1 MTAPKREQMTQWA
14 LDCGLV
20 EQRDV
25 DNCII
30 DALFD
35 DLWRFAEID
44 LRRFAELA
52 YAAGQTAERE
62 ACAALHDGEDV
73 LAPVGAECMGRG
85 ISGRLDSRSFSVP
98 RSHPCNGGSMTE
110 RVARGVC

>member
-1 MTAPKREQMTQWA
+1 MTAPTREQMTQWA

-35 DLWRFAEID
+35 DLWRFAE
-44 LRRFAELA
+44 LA

-62 ACAALHDGEDV
+62 ACAALHDSEDV
-73 LAPVGAECMGRG
+73 LAPVGQSAWGEAYQDGWIAGVSAYREA
-85 ISGRLDSRSFSVP
+85 IR
-98 RSHPCNGGSMTE
+98 
-110 RVARGVC
+110 ARGANESIN

>member
-1 MTAPKREQMTQWA
+1 MTAPTREQMTQWA

-73 LAPVGAECMGRG
+73 LAPVGQSAWGEAYQDGWIAGVSAYREA
-85 ISGRLDSRSFSVP
+85 IR
-98 RSHPCNGGSMTE
+98 
-110 RVARGVC
+110 ARGANESIN

>member
-1 MTAPKREQMTQWA
+1 MTAPTRDQLIAGWA
-14 LDCGLV
+14 LECGLID
-20 EQRDV
+20 ERDV
-25 DNCII
+25 DNGIV

-62 ACAALHDGEDV
+62 ACAKV
-73 LAPVGAECMGRG
+73 LDQMADKAEQDCEP
-85 ISGRLDSRSFSVP
+85 SRLVAYYREKAAAI
-98 RSHPCNGGSMTE
+98 R
-110 RVARGVC
+110 ARGTA

>member
-1 MTAPKREQMTQWA
+1 MTAPTREQMTQWA

-25 DNCII
+25 DKCII

-35 DLWRFAEID
+35 DLQCFSEID

-52 YAAGQTAERE
+52 YAAGQAEERE
-62 ACAALHDGEDV
+62 SCAEVCDNFEHLNWDYMT
-73 LAPVGAECMGRG
+73 GAGMCANLIRKRVRNEN
-85 ISGRLDSRSFSVP
+85 IS
-98 RSHPCNGGSMTE
+98 
-110 RVARGVC
+110 

>member
-1 MTAPKREQMTQWA
+1 MTAPTRDQLIAGWA
-14 LDCGLV
+14 LECGLID
-20 EQRDV
+20 ERDV
-25 DNCII
+25 DNGIV

-62 ACAALHDGEDV
+62 ACAKV
-73 LAPVGAECMGRG
+73 LDQMAEEAEQDCEPSSLVAYYREKAAA
-85 ISGRLDSRSFSVP
+85 IR
-98 RSHPCNGGSMTE
+98 
-110 RVARGVC
+110 ARGTA

>member
-1 MTAPKREQMTQWA
+1 MTAPTREQMTQWA

-25 DNCII
+25 DNRII

-62 ACAALHDGEDV
+62 ACAEVCDNFEHLNLDYMT
-73 LAPVGAECMGRG
+73 GAGMCANLIRKRVRNEN
-85 ISGRLDSRSFSVP
+85 IS
-98 RSHPCNGGSMTE
+98 
-110 RVARGVC
+110 